1 VPVGLLARVFRR
13 RDEVARE
20 GARRGLEEALPAPPP
35 PPAAGGHPPP
45 SPADVLRGAGA
56 QVPDLTWV
64 GTPAGGEPVW
74 AFGAPAAA
82 LITWWQQLRALHPR
96 TGWWPVLVGPSVEE
110 FDGSWAGGTGTDAA
124 AAVRLA
130 RDLRPADVLAALGA
144 GAPEPELG
152 LRLRPQPSRAVV
164 VQAAATPG
172 YVALVRVEQPY
183 DVPAAV
189 CWTGAAGR
197 GVEPAGHSAV
207 LRGWAERFDTE
218 PVAMTADSL
227 ELVVAR
233 PPRDDDEALAV
244 AREQFAYCPDIVTRG
259 TGRLWDLAG
268 TQVVSS
274 SWYFRWVRQGH
285 AQDPGQPPTP

>member
-1 VPVGLLARVFRR
+1 MGLLDRLFRR

-20 GARRGLEEALPAPPP
+20 GARRGVEDALPAPPP
-35 PPAAGGHPPP
+35 PPAAEGDPPP
-45 SPADVLRGAGA
+45 SPAEVLRRAGA
-56 QVPDLTWV
+56 QVPDLRWV
-64 GTPAGGEPVW
+64 GTPPGEEPVW
-74 AFGAPAAA
+74 AFGVPAAA

-110 FDGSWAGGTGTDAA
+110 FVRSWARGTGADAA
-124 AAVRLA
+124 IAVRLA
-130 RDLRPADVLAALGA
+130 RGLEPADVLATLGE
-144 GAPEPELG
+144 GRPEAELG
-152 LRLRPQPSRAVV
+152 LRLRPEPSRAVV

-172 YVALVRVEQPY
+172 YVGLVHVEQPY

-189 CWTGAAGR
+189 CWSGAAER

-207 LRGWAERFDTE
+207 LRGWSERFGVE
-218 PVAMTADSL
+218 PVAMTADTL

-233 PPRDDDEALAV
+233 PPRDADEALAV
-244 AREQFAYCPDIVTRG
+244 AREQFAYCPDVVTRG

-274 SWYFRWVRQGH
+274 SWYFRWIRPGR
-285 AQDPGQPPTP
+285 AQDPGQPPTA